1 MQFPGRA
8 RRRLLLFFG
17 VPIGCLLFLL
27 AVSAWFSWTLTPL
40 QKIYFGPYAASTL
53 GAQMSGNRTTIW
65 WVMKTAAKRKPVAA
79 SPEDVVPGPDP
90 KLPADLSPKATAEG
104 WRGLT
109 LSAPDKAPSEDLN
122 RMLRQYIYDGA
133 SLWRVFGQAV
143 VVCLAGFS
151 LLYLVGLLLTRGWSS
166 RRSRWQE
173 ERYGRRTKG
182 PELLSSG
189 WRRRL
194 GKDGISFR
202 LRYENGPLRWLPV
215 GPSFRIPRRLE
226 SSHIALMGDT
236 GSGKSTAIRQILRQV
251 EQRGETAIVYDPAMD
266 FIGEFYS
273 PERGDLILNPLDARC
288 PYWDLGAEL
297 DREETAT
304 TMAAA
309 FLPEKEYEKAFFT
322 DSPRRILAHL
332 LKRKPQ
338 PRDILR
344 WMADPDQLTAMVK
357 GTPLAALL
365 DPAAPAQRAG
375 VLSSL
380 NLIADSMELL
390 PEWEHKRTTF
400 ATREWRIE
408 RKRWV
413 FLTSSPGDR
422 EKVLPLHSV
431 WLDLLI
437 LRMQEA
443 CADEHAKPVWFVLD
457 ELASLNKLP
466 QLHTA
471 ITENRK
477 YGNPVVLGFQG
488 RSQLEKRYGQDAE
501 AMLSQPATKVF
512 FKTSEPRAAK
522 WISEAIGEIEV
533 ERLRESRSMGML
545 GSKKS
550 YAMEIATKPLIMPS
564 EISGLASLHGFIKQ
578 ENRVVPVFFQL
589 AKKRSRQPEFIER
602 KRTQTTQTEDR
613 PSLDLLAA
621 AAAARSLKKSAAPV
635 QDSLPLADSPITAK
649 PKEAF
654 VWDESKGID

>member
-1 MQFPGRA
+1 
-8 RRRLLLFFG
+8 
-17 VPIGCLLFLL
+17 
-27 AVSAWFSWTLTPL
+27 
-40 QKIYFGPYAASTL
+40 
-53 GAQMSGNRTTIW
+53 
-65 WVMKTAAKRKPVAA
+65 MKTAPKRKPLGVT
-79 SPEDVVPGPDP
+79 PEDVVPGSDP
-90 KLPADLSPKATAEG
+90 KLPANLSPEAIADG
-104 WRGLT
+104 WRGLA
-109 LSAPDKAPSEDLN
+109 LSAPEKSPSEILA
-122 RMLRQYIYDGA
+122 RVLREYIYDGL
-133 SLWRVFGQAV
+133 SVGWLFGRPLLNGV
-143 VVCLAGFS
+143 AGLL
-151 LLYLVGLLLTRGWSS
+151 LLYLSSVLWRQGWVS
-166 RRSRWQE
+166 RRSRAQE
-173 ERYGRRTKG
+173 ERHGRRTKG
-182 PELLSSG
+182 PELLSG
-189 WRRRL
+189 AWRRRR
-194 GKDGISFR
+194 GTDGISFQ
-202 LRYENGPLRWLPV
+202 LRYKKAPFRWFPI

-226 SSHIALMGDT
+226 SSHIELIGDT

-273 PERGDLILNPLDARC
+273 PARGDLILNPLDARC
-288 PYWDLGAEL
+288 PYWDLGGEL
-297 DREETAT
+297 DRDETAT
-304 TMAAA
+304 TIAAA

-322 DSPRRILAHL
+322 DSPRRILSHL

-344 WMADPDQLTAMVK
+344 WMADPDQLMAMVK

-390 PEWEHKRTTF
+390 PEWEHTRTTF
-400 ATREWRIE
+400 ATREWTVE

-413 FLTSSPGDR
+413 FLSSSAGYR
-422 EKVLPLHSV
+422 ENVLPLHSV

-437 LRMQEA
+437 LRMQVA
-443 CADEHAKPVWFVLD
+443 CTDPNAKPVWFVLD

-471 ITENRK
+471 VTENRK

-501 AMLSQPATKVF
+501 AMFSQPATKVF

-522 WISEAIGEIEV
+522 WISDAIGEIEI
-533 ERLRESRSMGML
+533 ERLKESRSMGLL

-564 EISGLASLHGFIKQ
+564 EISGLEPLHGFIKQ
-578 ENRVVPVFFQL
+578 ENRIVPVFFRL
-589 AKKRSRQPEFIER
+589 TKKRSRWPEFIER
-602 KRTQTTQTEDR
+602 KRTQATQAEDQ

-621 AAAARSLKKSAAPV
+621 AAPTLPLKKPASSV
-635 QDSLPLADSPITAK
+635 QASLPVADPSAPAK

-654 VWDESKGID
+654 VWDESKGIE

>member
-1 MQFPGRA
+1 
-8 RRRLLLFFG
+8 
-17 VPIGCLLFLL
+17 
-27 AVSAWFSWTLTPL
+27 
-40 QKIYFGPYAASTL
+40 
-53 GAQMSGNRTTIW
+53 
-65 WVMKTAAKRKPVAA
+65 MKTAPKRKPVAA
-79 SPEDVVPGPDP
+79 TPEEVTPGPDP
-90 KLPADLSPKATAEG
+90 KLPASLSPKAIAEG
-104 WRGLT
+104 WRGVT
-109 LSAPDKAPSEDLN
+109 LSAPDKAPSDDLN
-122 RMLRQYIYDGA
+122 KMLRQYVYDDT
-133 SLWRVFGQAV
+133 SLWWLLGQPV
-143 VVCLAGFS
+143 VTCLVGFV
-151 LLYLVGLLLTRGWSS
+151 LLYLAGILLKQSWSS

-182 PELLSSG
+182 PELLSGG

-202 LRYENGPLRWLPV
+202 LRYENGPLRWLPM
-215 GPSFRIPRRLE
+215 GPNFRIPRRLE

-236 GSGKSTAIRQILRQV
+236 GSGKSTVIRQILRQV

-266 FIGEFYS
+266 FVGEFYS
-273 PERGDLILNPLDARC
+273 PKRGDLILNPLDARC
-288 PYWDLGAEL
+288 PYWDPGAEL
-297 DREETAT
+297 DRDETAT

-344 WMADPDQLTAMVK
+344 WMADPDQLMAMVK

-380 NLIADSMELL
+380 NLIADGMELL
-390 PEWEHKRTTF
+390 PEWEHTRTTF

-413 FLTSSPGDR
+413 FLTSSAAYR

-437 LRMQEA
+437 LRMQGG
-443 CADEHAKPVWFVLD
+443 CAGEHAKPVWFVLD

-471 ITENRK
+471 VTENRK

-533 ERLRESRSMGML
+533 ERLKESRTMGML

-564 EISGLASLHGFIKQ
+564 EISGLESLHGFIKQ

-589 AKKRSRQPEFIER
+589 TKGRSRQPKFIER
-602 KRTQTTQTEDR
+602 KRTEAADR
-613 PSLDLLAA
+613 PSLDSPAA
-621 AAAARSLKKSAAPV
+621 APTRPLKKPAAAV
-635 QDSLPLADSPITAK
+635 QASLPLADPPAAGK

-654 VWDESKGID
+654 VWDESKGIE

>member
-1 MQFPGRA
+1 MQFPSRVGR
-8 RRRLLLFFG
+8 LILLFFG
-17 VPIGCLLFLL
+17 IPVGCLLFLV
-27 AVSAWFSWTLTPL
+27 AVSAWLSFTLTPL
-40 QKIYFGPYAASTL
+40 QKIYFPVYSASSV
-53 GAQMSGNRTTIW
+53 GAQLPGNRTTLR
-65 WVMKTAAKRKPVAA
+65 WVMKTAPKRKQVAA

-90 KLPADLSPKATAEG
+90 KLPADLSPKAIAEG

-109 LSAPDKAPSEDLN
+109 LSAPDKAPSDDLN

-182 PELLSSG
+182 PELLSGG
-189 WRRRL
+189 WRCRL

-251 EQRGETAIVYDPAMD
+251 QKRGETAIVYDPAMD

-344 WMADPDQLTAMVK
+344 WMADPDQLMSMVK

-375 VLSSL
+375 VHSSL

-400 ATREWRIE
+400 ATREWRID

-413 FLTSSPGDR
+413 FLTSSAGYR

-443 CADEHAKPVWFVLD
+443 CTDEHAKPVWFVLD

-471 ITENRK
+471 VTENRK

-533 ERLRESRSMGML
+533 ERLKESRSMGLL
-545 GSKKS
+545 GSKRS

-564 EISGLASLHGFIKQ
+564 EISSLEPLHGFIKQ
-578 ENRVVPVFFQL
+578 ENRVVPAFFQL

-602 KRTQTTQTEDR
+602 NRTQATQPEDR
-613 PSLDLLAA
+613 PSLDLPATAA
-621 AAAARSLKKSAAPV
+621 PARPLKKTAASV
-635 QDSLPLADSPITAK
+635 QASLPLADPPTTAK

-654 VWDESKGID
+654 VWDESKGIE